1 MKDIDLLPEWYKS
14 GRRRQVGLQGQ
25 YIALGVLL
33 AVMVAWSFF
42 TGSGVSKARA
52 RLAQQQP
59 RIAEAEATL
68 QQARQLEYEIQQ
80 IKKQVDLLD
89 ALDSGLNIPNV
100 ISELSY
106 LIGNNLVLSEV
117 SFEAKK
123 FEDSQQ
129 KKRPASGIRVA
140 RAGSAKSGSEPLG
153 KVRFKVIL
161 KGIAAETSDVG
172 ELVRKLEQSDYF
184 CSVSLSFSRNKQ
196 LKIGARDARQ
206 SKEVSEFEINCY
218 LANYQLQEQGPVVP

>member
-33 AVMVAWSFF
+33 AVMVSWSFF
-42 TGSGVSKARA
+42 TGSGLSKARA
-52 RLAQQQP
+52 KLARQQP
-59 RIAEAEATL
+59 QIAEAEAVL
-68 QQARQLEYEIQQ
+68 QQVQQLEYEIQQ
-80 IKKQVDLLD
+80 IKKRADLLD
-89 ALDSGLNIPNV
+89 ELDSGLNIPNV

-106 LIGNNLVLSEV
+106 LIDNNLVLSEV
-117 SFEAKK
+117 SFEAER
-123 FEDSQQ
+123 FENSQQ
-129 KKRPASGIRVA
+129 KKRPASGVRVA
-140 RAGSAKSGSEPLG
+140 GAGSTKSGAELLG

-184 CSVSLSFSRNKQ
+184 CSVSLLFSRNKQ
-196 LKIGARDARQ
+196 LRIGYRDAQR
-206 SKEVSEFEINCY
+206 SREVSEFEINCY
-218 LANYQLQEQGPVVP
+218 LANYQLQETK